1 MCSQLWS
8 MNAGLYIVHVCIH
21 LIAWAE
27 FCVHKACVCSSGTA
41 YGPWVCVQVIDTM
54 KVNPQL
60 GKRDLKRPSVS
71 FGSSNLYMHGPLEEM
86 TRPNLRKVSCLHAM
100 LAMPSIGAS
109 SIPCPPISCIAVG
122 VWMDGVILRQ
132 QAAEHAADVL
142 RSASAHASS
151 QEAPSGAPSGL
162 SISMSLL
169 QTMSSL
175 VDGSGSIIQLNDPS
189 LVAPLRV
196 SLKFTDDIAS

>member
-1 MCSQLWS
+1 
-8 MNAGLYIVHVCIH
+8 
-21 LIAWAE
+21 
-27 FCVHKACVCSSGTA
+27 
-41 YGPWVCVQVIDTM
+41 M

-86 TRPNLRKVSCLHAM
+86 TRPNLRKVSLHAM
-100 LAMPSIGAS
+100 LAMPSTEAS
-109 SIPCPPISCIAVG
+109 SIPRPPISCIAVG

-151 QEAPSGAPSGL
+151 QKAPSGAPSSL